1 MMEEASFVALVV
13 RLATGAYISMG
24 LIEDPVSGEKKKD
37 LEVARIT
44 IETLDML
51 KEKTKGNLTTEE
63 AGFLEETLADLK
75 LKFVKAKEEK

>member
-1 MMEEASFVALVV
+1 MEEPSFVALIV

-51 KEKTKGNLTTEE
+51 KEKTKGNLTPEE